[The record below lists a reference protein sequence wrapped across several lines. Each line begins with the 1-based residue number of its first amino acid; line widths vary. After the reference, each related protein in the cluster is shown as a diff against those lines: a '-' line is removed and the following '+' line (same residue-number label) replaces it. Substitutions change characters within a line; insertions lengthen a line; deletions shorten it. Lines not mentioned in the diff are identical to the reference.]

1 MENLFAPIRRSQK
14 ELSDYERD
22 IASQTQAM
30 QNRLFTEQLAD
41 QRAQEAREYARQTQI
56 EAERRANAE
65 ADRRRDAAEQVAN
78 RARDAEAKRRDG
90 AL

>member
-41 QRAQEAREYARQTQI
+41 QRAQETRDYAKQAQI
-56 EAERRANAE
+56 DLE
-65 ADRRRDAAEQVAN
+65 
-78 RARDAEAKRRDG
+78 KRRSEEWG
-90 AL
+90 R